1 MLDFWTN
8 TRVSFIRAMQIQ
20 TIEPKAS
27 PRSSGWS
34 NRFLLAAISGILFLT
49 LFPFRFDFQAKLAGD
64 ASPFF
69 LGHGSKATGLT
80 GGFLNVLLFVPFGF
94 GLAENLRERK
104 ISRSASFLMVFAA
117 GAILSYAIEITQIY
131 IPMRD
136 SGWEDVF
143 TNSTGSV
150 VGCLVYELLGGLII
164 HSLSRL
170 EIALRSWLTL
180 RRSTVLLGVYFF
192 FWFAVSAILQ
202 KQTRPSNWEPDSLL
216 LVGNEATGQ
225 SPWQG

>member
-80 GGFLNVLLFVPFGF
+80 DAFLNVLLFVPFGF

-150 VGCLVYELLGGLII
+150 VGLLVYEMCGTFV
-164 HSLSRL
+164 
-170 EIALRSWLTL
+170 LTL
-180 RRSTVLLGVYFF
+180 VSRAEWVLNAWL
-192 FWFAVSAILQ
+192 
-202 KQTRPSNWEPDSLL
+202 SL
-216 LVGNEATGQ
+216 
-225 SPWQG
+225 W